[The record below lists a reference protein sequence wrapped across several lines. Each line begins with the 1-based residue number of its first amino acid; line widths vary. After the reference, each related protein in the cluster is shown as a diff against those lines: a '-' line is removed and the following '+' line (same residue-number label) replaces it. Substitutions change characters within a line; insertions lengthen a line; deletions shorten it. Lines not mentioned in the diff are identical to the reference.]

1 MKSELHP
8 RMKQIL
14 KIAIVAIV
22 VAMLLSFV
30 LSRFGIIV
38 GGFKSFLDILTPFL
52 VGALIA
58 FILSPLCN
66 RLDRLFGNWFTG
78 RLFRR
83 RIENG
88 KTTEKRLRAK
98 AEAISILL
106 SMMAFFLVVIG
117 ALMLVIPAVIESLI
131 TLRDDIPELIS
142 KFSIFMDDLQ
152 HSENVV
158 ARFVYD
164 SYQTILKTISES
176 SGSWID
182 TLLANYQS
190 LITTASTVII
200 FILNF
205 LVDLLVTLVSAVY
218 ILANRKRF
226 AAQANLIAH
235 ALFKKKT
242 ADWLVKEA
250 RFTHRKFTEFFAGK
264 LLDSSIVG
272 CILYV
277 VLALFKMPSAPLI
290 AVFMACCN
298 MIPFFGPYIGAF
310 PCALIVLMAD
320 ITNPINV
327 VYFLLIVVVVQQL
340 DGNILDPFIVGDN
353 VGLSSFWVLFAVL
366 LFGDLFGFVG
376 LLLGVP
382 LFAVLYDLIR
392 QLVNFGLSKRGEEQL
407 MTNYNFIYHNPD
419 EEREALKKRA
429 AAIKEARKQA
439 RAKANA
445 EEQEA
450 REREL
455 AIAQAAAAARAEL
468 EAEMQAQQAEAPV
481 EQDETEAVEKQVESD
496 ATESPAQDT
505 QE

>member
-1 MKSELHP
+1 MKAELHP
-8 RMKQIL
+8 RLRQVL
-14 KIAIVAIV
+14 KIAIIAIV
-22 VAMLLSFV
+22 VALLLYFLLSRIGV
-30 LSRFGIIV
+30 ITGGI
-38 GGFKSFLDILTPFL
+38 KSFIDILTPFL

-58 FILSPLCN
+58 FLLSPLCN
-66 RLDRLFGNWFTG
+66 KLDKWFGDWFVNL
-78 RLFRR
+78 LFRR
-83 RIENG
+83 RIEDG
-88 KTTEKRLRAK
+88 KTTEKRLRTK
-98 AEAISILL
+98 AAGVSILIA
-106 SMMAFFLVVIG
+106 MIVFFIIVASV
-117 ALMLVIPAVIESLI
+117 LMLVVPAVIESLI
-131 TLRDDIPELIS
+131 TLKDDIPSLIAQ
-142 KFSIFMDDLQ
+142 FSTFMDDLKN
-152 HSENVV
+152 SDNVV
-158 ARFVYD
+158 ATFVYD
-164 SYQTILKTISES
+164 SYQTILKTISDS
-176 SGSWID
+176 SGNWID
-182 TLLANYQS
+182 TLLKNYQS
-190 LITTASTVII
+190 LITTASTVIS
-200 FILNF
+200 FIIDL

-226 AAQANLIAH
+226 AAQATLIAH
-235 ALFKKKT
+235 ALFKKPV

-250 RFTHRKFTEFFAGK
+250 TFTHRKFTEFFAGK
-264 LLDSSIVG
+264 LLDSSVVG

-277 VLALFKMPSAPLI
+277 VLLIFKMPSAPLI

-298 MIPFFGPYIGAF
+298 MIPFFGPFIGAV

-320 ITNPINV
+320 ISNPINV
-327 VYFLLIVVVVQQL
+327 VYFLAIVLVIQQL

-392 QLVNFGLSKRGEEQL
+392 QLVNYGLTKRGEEQL

-429 AAIKEARKQA
+429 AAIKEARRQA

-455 AIAQAAAAARAEL
+455 AIAQAAAAARAEV
-468 EAEMQAQQAEAPV
+468 EAELQAQEEQA
-481 EQDETEAVEKQVESD
+481 Q
-496 ATESPAQDT
+496 ATEPSTDT
-505 QE
+505 PEE